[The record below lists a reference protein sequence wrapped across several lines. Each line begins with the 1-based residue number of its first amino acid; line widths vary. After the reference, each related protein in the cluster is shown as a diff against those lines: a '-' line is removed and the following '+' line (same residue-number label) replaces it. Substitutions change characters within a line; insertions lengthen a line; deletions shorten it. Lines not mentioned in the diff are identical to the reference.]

1 MVAFIAVIFSFAIAQ
16 IPPRDTPSP
25 QAAAAR
31 MEAELK
37 DRIATHGLTAQTA
50 VQLAQLQEQRGDAAA
65 AELTLLDARK
75 MFPSD
80 ASVAAALGRFF
91 SSQAAMLRSTTM
103 NAEGGRQPCSAG
115 TAPLSSAPVRVGGNI
130 KAPTKVKDVRPV
142 YPEEARAARL
152 QGVVILELAIESD
165 GRVAQACVL
174 RSIPLL
180 DAAAIEAVN
189 QWEFTPTLLN
199 GVPVPVIMT
208 VTVNFTLQ

>member
-1 MVAFIAVIFSFAIAQ
+1 MVAFIFALSVVTAQ
-16 IPPRDTPSP
+16 VPPRDTVPP
-25 QAAAAR
+25 QVAAAR

-37 DRIATHGLTAQTA
+37 DKIATQGLTATTA
-50 VQLAQLQEQRGDAAA
+50 VHLAQLQEQRGDAAA

-75 MFPSD
+75 LFPSD
-80 ASVAAALGRFF
+80 AAVAAALARFYT
-91 SSQAAMLRSTTM
+91 SQAAMLRSTTM
-103 NAEGGRQPCSAG
+103 NVESGRQPCGVS

-130 KAPTKVKDVRPV
+130 KAPTKIKDVRPV
-142 YPEEARAARL
+142 YPDEARAARV
-152 QGVVILELAIESD
+152 QGVVILEIAVESD

-180 DAAAIEAVN
+180 DAAAVDAVK

-199 GVPVPVIMT
+199 GAPVPVIMT

>member
-65 AELTLLDARK
+65 AEITLLDARK
-75 MFPSD
+75 MFPGD
-80 ASVAAALGRFF
+80 ASVAAALGRFYM
-91 SSQAAMLRSTTM
+91 SQAAMLRSTTM
-103 NAEGGRQPCSAG
+103 NVESGRQPCGFS
-115 TAPLSSAPVRVGGNI
+115 TPLSSAPVRVGGNI
-130 KAPTKVKDVRPV
+130 KAPTKIRDVRPV
-142 YPEEARAARL
+142 YPDEARAGRV
-152 QGVVILELAIESD
+152 QGVVILEVAVEAD

-180 DAAAIEAVN
+180 DAAAVDAVK

-199 GVPVPVIMT
+199 GVGVPVIMT